1 MDFPLLIS
9 LKLQSEKRRGKGRME
24 DKKGLVNRFG
34 IISIIL
40 YCFYFFVFLMGSNLF
55 SLNFLFKNI

>member
-1 MDFPLLIS
+1 
-9 LKLQSEKRRGKGRME
+9 ME